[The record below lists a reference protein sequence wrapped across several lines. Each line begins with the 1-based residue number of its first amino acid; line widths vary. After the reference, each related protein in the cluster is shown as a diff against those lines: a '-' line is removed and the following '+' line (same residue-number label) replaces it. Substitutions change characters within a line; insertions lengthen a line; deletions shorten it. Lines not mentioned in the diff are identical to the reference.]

1 MGQLESLRELSIAQ
15 PDQKKKKKIKK
26 KKIKLLL
33 LCLGH
38 LILMGIPMNFEILN
52 YCTLELI

>member
-15 PDQKKKKKIKK
+15 SDQKKKEEKKIER
-26 KKIKLLL
+26 IKLLL

-38 LILMGIPMNFEILN
+38 SI
-52 YCTLELI
+52 